1 MTEMDPPVTV
11 SALDSTVPLGT
22 VINNNYAI
30 TELLSIGGMGE
41 VFLGENTFTGDP
53 VAIKIVLR
61 ELAQDE
67 NITQLFRKEAR
78 VLCGL
83 SDPAVVRYFNFVR
96 DEELDR
102 YCLIMEFVD
111 GMVLSDHVR
120 EVAPLDVDA
129 ALVLLRR
136 LAVGL
141 AQVHAMGVVHRDLSP
156 DNVILRDNAIDEA
169 VLIDFGIAKST
180 ELSDKTLH
188 GQLTGKLKFI
198 SPEQLGHHD
207 GVISRKTDIYG
218 LALLVAYAV
227 QGKPL
232 PMGETVVEAVN
243 ARMVIPDL
251 RAFDPR
257 LRAILAYMLE
267 PDPADRPASMDAVV
281 ELIDHPGQL
290 PDKYRPLGPKVD
302 PSAASDAVMDAVFQ
316 PPKMI
321 PGRLA
326 VDRPVA
332 SAPAPAAAS
341 SGAVL
346 RWVGVLALVG
356 GIGWFVADQQ
366 GWLGAPEGT
375 PDAPDGPVVE
385 APVAEGAVTRSGYL
399 AGYADGCAFAARVA
413 AGPEAGTIVAY
424 GADLTV
430 FDSLPSDYDATFD
443 AAPTV
448 NTFALSEAQ
457 CPVAALG
464 QALQPRDGGAPLMT
478 LDRETMQSDGTIV
491 GRLSDRR
498 GRPVWLALITAAGGV
513 YTLTDRLVEQPDG
526 SATFTFGLTAD
537 SGDAPQGQV
546 LVALASDAALITA
559 AAAVEG
565 AAAESL
571 LPLIAAEIAGRDG
584 RAGLALGYFTLEPTA
599 E

>member
-1 MTEMDPPVTV
+1 MTQVDPPMGAG
-11 SALDSTVPLGT
+11 ALESTVPLGT
-22 VINNNYAI
+22 VINNNYKI
-30 TELLSIGGMGE
+30 MELLSIGGMGE

-96 DEELDR
+96 DENLDR

-111 GMVLSDHVR
+111 GMVLSDHVLK
-120 EVAPLDVDA
+120 VAPLDVET

-207 GVISRKTDIYG
+207 SVISRKTDIYG
-218 LALLVAYAV
+218 LALLIAYAV

-232 PMGETVVEAVN
+232 PMGESVVEAVN

-251 RAFDPR
+251 REFDPR
-257 LRAILAYMLE
+257 LRAILAHMLE
-267 PDPADRPASMDAVV
+267 PDPADRPDSMDAVV
-281 ELIDHPGQL
+281 ELVDHPGRL
-290 PDKYRPLGPKVD
+290 PEKYRPLGPKVD
-302 PSAASDAVMDAVFQ
+302 PSAASDAAMDAVFQ
-316 PPKMI
+316 PPKLI
-321 PGRLA
+321 PGKLA
-326 VDRPVA
+326 VD
-332 SAPAPAAAS
+332 APLEPAVPAA
-341 SGAVL
+341 SGGATL

-356 GIGWFVADQQ
+356 ALGWFVADQQ
-366 GWLGAPEGT
+366 GWLGTPEVADTEETVDVAPAT
-375 PDAPDGPVVE
+375 
-385 APVAEGAVTRSGYL
+385 EGAVTRASYL
-399 AGYADGCAFAARVA
+399 ATYAEGCAFAVRIA
-413 AGPEAGTIVAY
+413 AGPDAGTVAGY
-424 GADLTV
+424 AGDVAAFDDL
-430 FDSLPSDYDATFD
+430 SADYDATFS

-448 NTFALSEAQ
+448 NTFALSGAQ
-457 CPVAALG
+457 CPVATLG
-464 QALQPRDGGAPLMT
+464 KALQSRDGGAPLMT
-478 LDRETMQSDGTIV
+478 LDSDTMQSDGTIV

-498 GRPVWLALITAAGGV
+498 GRPVWLALVTAAGGV
-513 YTLTDRLVEQPDG
+513 YNLTDRLVEQPDG
-526 SATFTFGLTAD
+526 SATFNFGLTAD
-537 SGDAPQGQV
+537 GTDAPQGQV
-546 LVALASDAALITA
+546 LIALASDAPLIA
-559 AAAVEG
+559 AAAAAEG
-565 AAAESL
+565 ASAQSL
-571 LPLIAAEIAGRDG
+571 LPLIEAEIAGRDG
-584 RAGLALGYFTLEPTA
+584 RVGMALGYFTLEP
-599 E
+599 

>member
-1 MTEMDPPVTV
+1 MTEIDPPRGAG
-11 SALDSTVPLGT
+11 ALESTVPLGT
-22 VINNNYAI
+22 VINNNYKI

-96 DEELDR
+96 DESLDR

-111 GMVLSDHVR
+111 GMVLSDHVLK
-120 EVAPLDVDA
+120 VAPLDVET

-198 SPEQLGHHD
+198 SPEQLGHHNS
-207 GVISRKTDIYG
+207 VITRKTDIYG
-218 LALLVAYAV
+218 LALLIAYAV

-232 PMGETVVEAVN
+232 PMGESVVEAVN

-251 RAFDPR
+251 REFDPR
-257 LRAILAYMLE
+257 LRAILAHMLE
-267 PDPADRPASMDAVV
+267 PDPADRPDSMDAVV
-281 ELIDHPGQL
+281 ALVDHPGRL
-290 PDKYRPLGPKVD
+290 PEKYRPLGPKVD
-302 PSAASDAVMDAVFQ
+302 PSVASDAAMDAVFQ
-316 PPKMI
+316 PPKLI
-321 PGRLA
+321 PGKLA
-326 VDRPVA
+326 VDTPAEPVA
-332 SAPAPAAAS
+332 PTSATG
-341 SGAVL
+341 SGAAL
-346 RWVGVLALVG
+346 RWIGVLALVAG
-356 GIGWFVADQQ
+356 LGWFVADRQ
-366 GWLGAPEGT
+366 GWLGTPEVVDPEET
-375 PDAPDGPVVE
+375 VE
-385 APVAEGAVTRSGYL
+385 AAPVSEGAVTRASFL
-399 AGYADGCAFAARVA
+399 ADYADGCAFAARIA
-413 AGPEAGTIVAY
+413 AGPDAGTIVAY
-424 GADLTV
+424 AGDVAV
-430 FDSLPSDYDATFD
+430 FDSLSTDYDATFS

-448 NTFALSEAQ
+448 NAFALSEAQ
-457 CPVAALG
+457 CPVATLG
-464 QALQPRDGGAPLMT
+464 KALQPRDGGAPLMT
-478 LDRETMQSDGTIV
+478 LDSDTMQSDGTIV

-498 GRPVWLALITAAGGV
+498 GRPVWLALVTAAGGV
-513 YTLTDRLVEQPDG
+513 YNLTDRLVEQPDG
-526 SATFTFGLTAD
+526 SATFNFGLTAD
-537 SGDAPQGQV
+537 GTDAPQGQV
-546 LVALASDAALITA
+546 LIALASDAPLIA
-559 AAAVEG
+559 AAAAAEG
-565 AAAESL
+565 ASAQSL
-571 LPLIAAEIAGRDG
+571 LPLIEAEIAGRDG
-584 RAGLALGYFTLEPTA
+584 RVGVALGYFTLEP
-599 E
+599 

>member
-1 MTEMDPPVTV
+1 MTEADAPVGAV
-11 SALDSTVPLGT
+11 ALESTVPLGT
-22 VINNNYAI
+22 VINNNYKI
-30 TELLSIGGMGE
+30 TELLSVGGMGE

-96 DEELDR
+96 DESLDR

-111 GMVLSDHVR
+111 GMVLSEHVLQ
-120 EVAPLDVDA
+120 VDPLDVET

-141 AQVHAMGVVHRDLSP
+141 SQVHAMGVVHRDLSP

-207 GVISRKTDIYG
+207 GVITRKTDIYG

-227 QGKPL
+227 QGKAL
-232 PMGETVVEAVN
+232 PMGESVVEAVN

-251 RAFDPR
+251 RDFDPR
-257 LRAILAYMLE
+257 LRAILAHMLE
-267 PDPADRPASMDAVV
+267 PDPADRPESMDVVV
-281 ELIDHPGQL
+281 ELIDHPGRL
-290 PDKYRPLGPKVD
+290 PEKYRPLGPKVD
-302 PSAASDAVMDAVFQ
+302 PSAASDAAMDAVFQ
-316 PPKMI
+316 PPKLI
-321 PGRLA
+321 PGKLA
-326 VDRPVA
+326 VDTPADPVPPA
-332 SAPAPAAAS
+332 SGGGGAA
-341 SGAVL
+341 L

-366 GWLGAPEGT
+366 GWLDAPEVAET
-375 PDAPDGPVVE
+375 DAPVVE
-385 APVAEGAVTRSGYL
+385 DPVSEGAVTRASYL
-399 AGYADGCAFAARVA
+399 ATYADGCAFAARIA
-413 AGPEAGTIVAY
+413 AGPEAGTIAAYAGDVA
-424 GADLTV
+424 V
-430 FDSLPSDYDATFD
+430 FDGLSADYDTTFD
-443 AAPTV
+443 AAPTI
-448 NTFALSEAQ
+448 NTFALSDAQ
-457 CPVAALG
+457 CPVTILG
-464 QALQPRDGGAPLMT
+464 KALQPRDGGAPVMT
-478 LDRETMQSDGTIV
+478 LDSDRMQSDGTIV

-498 GRPVWLALITAAGGV
+498 GRPVWLALVTAAGGI
-513 YTLTDRLVEQPDG
+513 YNLTDRLVEQPDG

-537 SGDAPQGQV
+537 GAEGPQGQV
-546 LVALASDAALITA
+546 LIALASDAPLIA
-559 AAAVEG
+559 AAAAAEG
-565 AAAESL
+565 ASAESL
-571 LPLIAAEIAGRDG
+571 LPLVEAEIAGRDG
-584 RAGLALGYFTLEPTA
+584 RAGMALGKFTLVP
-599 E
+599 